1 MKKNIVTI
9 LLMFM
14 LMGCNK
20 DYSTGALYKITN
32 SSTHSIQLKVF
43 HFLSQN
49 NGAHI
54 DSTYNLPSAS
64 TITDQFEGKTSK
76 RKVDSFSI
84 PPFFD
89 ADSAQIIFDGN
100 MRISYKQLDANPR
113 NILHLSSYTGG
124 KTDKRIFE
132 YQYYITDEDYKNAV
146 KIK

>member
-1 MKKNIVTI
+1 MKKNVLTI
-9 LLMFM
+9 LLLLFIF
-14 LMGCNK
+14 GCNK

-64 TITDQFEGKTSK
+64 TITDQFVGKTSK

-84 PPFFD
+84 DPFFN

-100 MRISYKQLDANPR
+100 KRISYKQTDTNPR
-113 NILHLSSYTGG
+113 NILHLSSYSGG
-124 KTDKRIFE
+124 KTDNRSFE
-132 YQYYITDEDYKNAV
+132 YQYYISDDDYKNAV
-146 KIK
+146 KIN